1 MKSLGLEAPPLER
14 RLAAILAADVEAYSR
29 LMHGDEEATLAT
41 LSARRAVIDELIM
54 RHRGR
59 IANTAGDSVLAEF
72 ASVLDAVHC
81 AIEIQDAVAHANE
94 GEPEGRQ
101 MRFRIGINV
110 GDVMVKDGD
119 LFGDGVNVAARLE
132 GLVIGGEI
140 CVSRGVRDHLRH
152 RRGIVFEDL
161 GEQLV
166 KNIAHPIRAFRL
178 RIAVSS
184 DEDLTHLEET
194 GEARELGLARAP
206 ISEVAPES
214 DAALELAFWE
224 SVKGG
229 TAAELE
235 SYLERYPEGTFA
247 SLARTRLETRP
258 TTSEASQESA
268 AAGSELSPDTE
279 AAVELAFWESVKDG
293 TAVELETYLERYPDG
308 VFAALARTRLEAGLA
323 TSETNSEPSSELS
336 AETEARLELAFWESV
351 KDGTTDELRS
361 YLERY
366 PDGTFA
372 PLARTRLAAIEDS
385 IELSG
390 EASSGAEPDEL
401 DLAFWNSVKDS
412 YRREELQAY
421 LDHHPNGHFA
431 TLARARLA
439 LPEVG

>member
-14 RLAAILAADVEAYSR
+14 RLAAILAADVEGYSR

-161 GEQLV
+161 GEQLD

-178 RIAVSS
+178 RIALSS

-258 TTSEASQESA
+258 TVR
-268 AAGSELSPDTE
+268 G
-279 AAVELAFWESVKDG
+279 
-293 TAVELETYLERYPDG
+293 
-308 VFAALARTRLEAGLA
+308 
-323 TSETNSEPSSELS
+323 
-336 AETEARLELAFWESV
+336 
-351 KDGTTDELRS
+351 
-361 YLERY
+361 
-366 PDGTFA
+366 
-372 PLARTRLAAIEDS
+372 
-385 IELSG
+385 
-390 EASSGAEPDEL
+390 
-401 DLAFWNSVKDS
+401 
-412 YRREELQAY
+412 
-421 LDHHPNGHFA
+421 
-431 TLARARLA
+431 
-439 LPEVG
+439 